1 MNPNQNGR
9 PETDKERYDRL
20 VAEHSDPAK
29 LNAEILAY
37 WQRQAAE
44 ARALNEIY
52 VAEILAKSNSL
63 ANSERDLRDAE
74 RRITLLDTYQR
85 IANQTG
91 YRTPYILAACHADA
105 IEQEIQNAKA
115 YNGPALNDSPAVIG
129 VIRYDE
135 ISKGGSGRWLFEPDP
150 RAVIYNGDK
159 VIGQVVG
166 ENGKQVTPDK
176 YRHGA
181 KRKSRNR

>member
-1 MNPNQNGR
+1 MSNP
-9 PETDKERYDRL
+9 DKERYDRL
-20 VAEHSDPAK
+20 VAEHRDPAR
-29 LNAEILAY
+29 LTAEILEY
-37 WQRQAAE
+37 WQNETAK

-74 RRITLLDTYQR
+74 RRIDLLDAYQR

-91 YRTPYILAACHADA
+91 YRTPYILPACNVQT
-105 IEQEIQNAKA
+105 IEEEIANAKA
-115 YNGPALNDSPAVIG
+115 YKGPALNDHPVVIG
-129 VIRYDE
+129 VIRYDQ
-135 ISKGGSGRWLFEPDP
+135 IAKGGSGRWLFEPHKD
-150 RAVIYNGDK
+150 AVIYNGDT
-159 VIGQVVG
+159 VIGQVIG

-181 KRKSRNR
+181 KKHRK

>member
-20 VAEHSDPAK
+20 VAEHSDPAR
-29 LNAEILAY
+29 LTAEILAY

-52 VAEILAKSNSL
+52 VAEIMAKASAL
-63 ANSERDLRDAE
+63 ETSERDLRNAESRIDLIDAFE
-74 RRITLLDTYQR
+74 RTAYR
-85 IANQTG
+85 TG
-91 YRTPYILAACHADA
+91 YRTPYILAAVTEEV
-105 IEQEIQNAKA
+105 IREEIANAQA
-115 YNGPALNDSPAVIG
+115 YTGPALNDYPAVIG
-129 VIRYDE
+129 FIRYDP
-135 ISKGGSGRWLFEPDP
+135 IAKGGSGRWLFEPHKD
-150 RAVIYNGDK
+150 AAIYNGDK

-181 KRKSRNR
+181 KRKTRK

>member
-1 MNPNQNGR
+1 MRNP
-9 PETDKERYDRL
+9 DKERYDRL

-29 LNAEILAY
+29 LTAEILAY

-74 RRITLLDTYQR
+74 RRIDLLDAYQR

-91 YRTPYILAACHADA
+91 YQTPYILPACNVQA

-115 YNGPALNDSPAVIG
+115 YKGPRITESPAVIG
-129 VIRYDE
+129 QIVYDP
-135 ISKGGSGRWLFEPDP
+135 ISKGGSGRWLFEPNKD
-150 RAVIYNGDK
+150 AQIYNGDT
-159 VIGQVVG
+159 VIGQVIG
-166 ENGKQVTPDK
+166 ENGKQVTPNK
-176 YRHGA
+176 HRHDQR
-181 KRKSRNR
+181 RKQRK